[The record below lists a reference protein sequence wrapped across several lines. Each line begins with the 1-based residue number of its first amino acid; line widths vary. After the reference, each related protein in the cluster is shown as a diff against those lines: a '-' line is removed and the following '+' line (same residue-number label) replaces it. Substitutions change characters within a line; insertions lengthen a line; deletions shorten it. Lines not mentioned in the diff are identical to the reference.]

1 MTSTPLIRVLLVD
14 DHAVFRES
22 LAVRLSAEPDLAVV
36 GEAAGAEAAI
46 EQARTCEPDIVLMD
60 IDMAGL
66 SPFAAAG
73 KILAGRSRT
82 RVVFLSAFS
91 HDVYIEQAI
100 RARAWGYLTKSE
112 PFATVCRAIRDVAR
126 GWVHFSP
133 EIKDRIVNSPE
144 GPRLAARATTRLS
157 QLSARET
164 EVLRLLAE
172 GMSARRIAE
181 TLQISTKTVD
191 NHKSHLMAKLG
202 IHDRVELARYAYREG
217 LVTL

>member
-1 MTSTPLIRVLLVD
+1 MTSTPQIKVLLVD

-22 LAVRLSAEPDLAVV
+22 LAARINAESDLTVV
-36 GEAAGAEAAI
+36 GEAGGAQAGI
-46 EQARTCEPDIVLMD
+46 QQASTCEPDIVLMD

-73 KILAGRSRT
+73 TILAQRPET

-100 RARAWGYLTKSE
+100 QAKAWGYVTKSE
-112 PFATVCRAIRDVAR
+112 PFATVRRAIREVAR
-126 GWVHFSP
+126 GWVHFSA
-133 EIKDRIVNSPE
+133 EIKARIVNSPD
-144 GPRLAARATTRLS
+144 GPKLAAKATTRLS
-157 QLSARET
+157 QLSGREVD
-164 EVLRLLAE
+164 VLRLLAQ
-172 GMSARRIAE
+172 GMSTKAIAQ

-217 LVTL
+217 LATP